1 LRIIVLGSA
10 AGGGFPQWN
19 CLCPVCR
26 LAWSGDKRVK
36 PRTQSSL
43 AVSSDGERWLLLNAS
58 PDLRQQIIAT
68 PQLHPHGKSRQSP
81 IAAVFLTNGDV
92 DHLTGLLTLRE
103 QQSFTVFGS
112 KATLGEVSGSRIF
125 GVLNRELVHLKQVAV
140 DAVVETGIG
149 LKVTPFSVPGKVPL
163 YLESG
168 SVEIGAEGEE
178 TLGLEISDGAKTFF
192 YIPGCADV
200 TPRLQQ
206 RLRNADLLFFDG
218 TTFTDDEMLH
228 LGLSTKTA
236 RRMGHTAMNGENGS
250 MQRLADLG
258 IGRKIYVHINNT
270 NPVLIE
276 DSPERAKVEA
286 AGWDVSHDGME
297 VRL

>member
-68 PQLHPHGKSRQSP
+68 RQLHPHGKSRQSP

-112 KATLGEVSGSRIF
+112 NATLGEVSGSRIF

-140 DAVVETGIG
+140 DAVVETGLG

-192 YIPGCADV
+192 YIPGCAEV

-218 TTFTDDEMLH
+218 TTFSDDEMLH

-236 RRMGHTAMNGENGS
+236 RRMGHTAMSGENGS

>member
-1 LRIIVLGSA
+1 MRIIVLGSA

-19 CLCPVCR
+19 CLCPVCQ

-58 PDLRQQIIAT
+58 PDLRQQIIAS
-68 PQLHPHGKSRQSP
+68 PQLHPRGASRQSP
-81 IAAVFLTNGDV
+81 IAAVFVTNGDV

-103 QQSFTVFGS
+103 QQSFTLHGS
-112 KATLGEVSGSRIF
+112 KTTLAEVTGAHIF
-125 GVLNRELVHLKQVAV
+125 GVLNRDLVHFDEVAL
-140 DAVVETGIG
+140 DRALDTGLG
-149 LKVTPFSVPGKVPL
+149 LTVTPFSVPGKVPL
-163 YLESG
+163 YLEAG
-168 SVEIGAEGEE
+168 AVTIGGEGEE

-192 YIPGCADV
+192 YIPGCAEV

-206 RLRNADLLFFDG
+206 KLRNADLLFFDG
-218 TTFTDDEMLH
+218 TTFTDDEMVR

-236 RRMGHTAMNGENGS
+236 WRMGHVPMSGEKGS
-250 MQRLADLG
+250 MRRLADLD
-258 IGRKIYVHINNT
+258 IARKIYVHINNT

-276 DSPERAKVEA
+276 DSPERAKVAA

-297 VRL
+297 VVL